1 MTVMITILVDNI
13 SFNTIQKQLLKCY
26 QYHNIMHL
34 IAISTSVMNLIWL
47 CQITRHIIFLID
59 YSQRTNYKNLIY
71 L

>member
-1 MTVMITILVDNI
+1 MIIVLVDNI

-26 QYHNIMHL
+26 QYYNIMHL
-34 IAISTSVMNLIWL
+34 ISISTSVMNLIWL

-59 YSQRTNYKNLIY
+59 FSQRTNYKNIIY

>member
-1 MTVMITILVDNI
+1 
-13 SFNTIQKQLLKCY
+13 
-26 QYHNIMHL
+26 
-34 IAISTSVMNLIWL
+34 MNLIWL